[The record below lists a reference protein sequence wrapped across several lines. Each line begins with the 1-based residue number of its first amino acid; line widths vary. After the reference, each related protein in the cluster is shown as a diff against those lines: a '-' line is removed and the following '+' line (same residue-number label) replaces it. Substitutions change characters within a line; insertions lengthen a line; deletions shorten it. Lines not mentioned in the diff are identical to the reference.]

1 MDGVR
6 AAVGI
11 VDAVNLLKALVPPLL
26 VNTLV
31 LRRLIEDGRQ
41 RFRVILHKL
50 HVLEDYRERKSIS
63 QYCMLVFK
71 PMKMQK
77 NHRNKLHELQQL
89 HEKECFRVYFGAE
102 N

>member
-50 HVLEDYRERKSIS
+50 HVLEDYRERKSIHNTVCL
-63 QYCMLVFK
+63 YL
-71 PMKMQK
+71 
-77 NHRNKLHELQQL
+77 NL
-89 HEKECFRVYFGAE
+89 
-102 N
+102 

>member
-11 VDAVNLLKALVPPLL
+11 VEAVNLLKALVPPLL

-31 LRRLIEDGRQ
+31 LRHLIEDGRL

-50 HVLEDYRERKSIS
+50 HVLEDYREKR
-63 QYCMLVFK
+63 VA
-71 PMKMQK
+71 
-77 NHRNKLHELQQL
+77 HV
-89 HEKECFRVYFGAE
+89 KEAFS
-102 N
+102 